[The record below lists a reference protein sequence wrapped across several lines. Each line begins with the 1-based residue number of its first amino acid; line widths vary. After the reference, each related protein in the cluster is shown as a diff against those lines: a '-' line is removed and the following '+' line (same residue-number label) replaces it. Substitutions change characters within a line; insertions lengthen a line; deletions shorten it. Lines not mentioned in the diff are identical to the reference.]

1 MGFDPWVHTVSG
13 SEKLRGALE
22 REGLRLVPLASN
34 PVDEVW
40 GAARPAAPSGAVRLH
55 ALEWAGKNATEKLA
69 ELRAEMAKRGASALL
84 VTALDEVAWLLNV
97 RGADVDHNPVVLA
110 YVLVE
115 KEAAT
120 LFVDERK
127 VGPEVAAALAA
138 AGVALA
144 PYERV
149 RAALARAATEAV
161 AAGTRVWLDPG
172 KVNAALRETAASA
185 ALTDADAP
193 AAKRARG
200 EAPKASAPSLH
211 KVLLEAETPV
221 ALAKAIKNEAELA
234 GMREAHLRDAVALVG
249 FLRWLEAEVVVN
261 GRSFTEVEIDEH
273 LTARRAAQPGFVT
286 TSFDTIAGAG
296 PNGAVIHYRAE
307 PGSART
313 VDAGTLLLL
322 DSGGQ
327 YDCGTT
333 DITRTM
339 HFGAPSAHE
348 RRCFTRVLKG
358 HIALDRAVFP
368 EGTPGAALDAL
379 ARLPLWELGLN
390 YRHGTGHGVG
400 AALNVHEGPQSI
412 SSRLHITAGLRAGMI
427 CSNEPGYYEDGAFG
441 IRIENLF
448 AVVEAQTPFRFG
460 GQAYLTPD
468 CLTFVPLQKKMMLKE
483 DLTDLEVAW
492 VNAYHA
498 RVYEKVAPRLDS
510 EEDRAW
516 LELAC
521 APL

>member
-1 MGFDPWVHTVSG
+1 M
-13 SEKLRGALE
+13 
-22 REGLRLVPLASN
+22 
-34 PVDEVW
+34 
-40 GAARPAAPSGAVRLH
+40 
-55 ALEWAGKNATEKLA
+55 
-69 ELRAEMAKRGASALL
+69 
-84 VTALDEVAWLLNV
+84 
-97 RGADVDHNPVVLA
+97 
-110 YVLVE
+110 
-115 KEAAT
+115 
-120 LFVDERK
+120 
-127 VGPEVAAALAA
+127 
-138 AGVALA
+138 
-144 PYERV
+144 
-149 RAALARAATEAV
+149 
-161 AAGTRVWLDPG
+161 
-172 KVNAALRETAASA
+172 
-185 ALTDADAP
+185 
-193 AAKRARG
+193 
-200 EAPKASAPSLH
+200 
-211 KVLLEAETPV
+211 
-221 ALAKAIKNEAELA
+221 
-234 GMREAHLRDAVALVG
+234 
-249 FLRWLEAEVVVN
+249 VN

-339 HFGAPSAHE
+339 HFGAPSEHE
-348 RRCFTRVLKG
+348 RRSFTRVLKG

-460 GQAYLTPD
+460 GQAYLTAD
-468 CLTFVPLQKKMMLKE
+468 CLTFVPMQKKMMLKE